1 MKEPANASGE
11 KLILDYMSRVAE
23 AGLRYLPKG
32 ARLEFVGRTRARI
45 EREAGPGGVAD
56 PARVAQVLAGLGAPE
71 DIVRHERA
79 RMDADR
85 ARRRA
90 ATPEAGE
97 AAAAAITEPVR
108 IRPLTSRWRPAM
120 DSQPPN
126 LLGVLGRGR
135 PAWPRKSPPPS
146 KDETVPLPADGLA
159 ATVVPPAL
167 PRRVPSPLPR
177 RVPPAVPL
185 GRGSGP
191 PSAAS
196 PQPGPDGMPGAGTG
210 TAGRPPA
217 GTGPEG
223 RESTGLRS
231 VGEVLPGTT
240 PSRRTSARPGS
251 SDPALAGAASPGAAA
266 GTGATAAGTDTT
278 GLPWAVNPVRTRL
291 RMPTSQGLA
300 RVARAGG
307 QAARRHPLAS
317 AAVVMLGLGVILPFP
332 FWLIGGV
339 AAVASRFFDAR
350 DKWVAMLGPLAVALA
365 GTVAT
370 AIVIGGHANPVV
382 IYLHSLRV
390 DIGLL
395 LRAGCALS
403 AAYLV
408 RRIGQGRR
416 ERLPP
421 WKRY

>member
-45 EREAGPGGVAD
+45 ERAAGPGGIAD
-56 PARVAQVLAGLGAPE
+56 PARVAQVLAGLGEPE
-71 DIVRHERA
+71 EIVRHERA
-79 RMDADR
+79 RIDADR

-108 IRPLTSRWRPAM
+108 IRPLTSRWKPAT
-120 DSQPPN
+120 DAPPPS
-126 LLGVLGRGR
+126 LIGVLGRGR
-135 PAWPRKSPPPS
+135 SAWPRKSPSPS
-146 KDETVPLPADGLA
+146 NDDTVPLPADGLA
-159 ATVVPPAL
+159 TTIVPPD
-167 PRRVPSPLPR
+167 LPR
-177 RVPPAVPL
+177 RVPPDLPR
-185 GRGSGP
+185 GPGSGP
-191 PSAAS
+191 PEAAS
-196 PQPGPDGMPGAGTG
+196 PQLPPDGRPGAGTG
-210 TAGRPPA
+210 TAGRLPA
-217 GTGPEG
+217 GTGPAG
-223 RESTGLRS
+223 PGSTGLRS

-240 PSRRTSARPGS
+240 PGRRTSAGPGS
-251 SDPALAGAASPGAAA
+251 PDPAPAGAAFPDAA
-266 GTGATAAGTDTT
+266 GGTVATPPGTDTA
-278 GLPWAVNPVRTRL
+278 GLPRAVNPVRPRL
-291 RMPTSQGLA
+291 RMPTSQDLA

-307 QAARRHPLAS
+307 RAARRHPLAS

-339 AAVASRFFDAR
+339 AAIASRFFDAR
-350 DKWVAMLGPLAVALA
+350 DKSVAMLGPLAVALA

-370 AIVIGGHANPVV
+370 AIVMGGHANPVV
-382 IYLHSLRV
+382 IYLHALRV

-408 RRIGQGRR
+408 RRVGQGRR